1 MKKRMRR
8 LTVDAELDSVSSDL
22 GQQQQLPSPRN
33 SLVRSTTKLSNLAV
47 AVSAAIVI
55 MFAASACGS
64 GAESAEAPTSPE
76 AGVET
81 GSAAEAGG
89 FSDGEEAYVA
99 TVRAR
104 IAPLVFHAPDQ
115 SLLSHGRRA
124 CGEFDE
130 ATESGVTTQ
139 NFADSLA
146 LTVIAFEEAEAAAL
160 YITINEAVSF
170 LCDEHQETWYEIQD
184 LLGIN
189 ADAIAMPLTT
199 GTVIADTALTP
210 GGVDHLDDWR
220 STASAIVLL
229 ASNRAAFSIATAA

>member
-8 LTVDAELDSVSSDL
+8 LSVDAELDSVFRDV
-22 GQQQQLPSPRN
+22 GQQQQLPNPRN
-33 SLVRSTTKLSNLAV
+33 SMTLVRSTTNHSNLAV

-64 GAESAEAPTSPE
+64 GAESAEAQTSPE

-104 IAPLVFHAPDQ
+104 IAPLVFQGPDQ
-115 SLLSHGRRA
+115 SLLSHGSRA

-130 ATESGVTTQ
+130 ATESGATTE
-139 NFADSLA
+139 NFANSLA

-160 YITINEAVSF
+160 FITINEAVFF
-170 LCDEHQETWYEIQD
+170 LCDEHQETWYQIQD

-189 ADAIAMPLTT
+189 ADAVAMPATT
-199 GTVIADTALTP
+199 GTGISV
-210 GGVDHLDDWR
+210 HH
-220 STASAIVLL
+220 
-229 ASNRAAFSIATAA
+229 

>member
-8 LTVDAELDSVSSDL
+8 LIVDAELDSVFRDV
-22 GQQQQLPSPRN
+22 GQQRQLPSPRN
-33 SLVRSTTKLSNLAV
+33 SMTLVRSTTNHSNLAV

-55 MFAASACGS
+55 MFAASACGG
-64 GAESAEAPTSPE
+64 GAESAVAQTSPE

-104 IAPLVFHAPDQ
+104 IAPLVFQAPDQ

-130 ATESGVTTQ
+130 ATESGVTTE
-139 NFADSLA
+139 NFANSLA
-146 LTVIAFEEAEAAAL
+146 LTVIAFKEAEASAL
-160 YITINEAVSF
+160 FITINEAVFF

-184 LLGIN
+184 LLSIN
-189 ADAIAMPLTT
+189 ADAIAMPLATA
-199 GTVIADTALTP
+199 TVIADTALTA
-210 GGVDHLDDWR
+210 GG
-220 STASAIVLL
+220 
-229 ASNRAAFSIATAA
+229 